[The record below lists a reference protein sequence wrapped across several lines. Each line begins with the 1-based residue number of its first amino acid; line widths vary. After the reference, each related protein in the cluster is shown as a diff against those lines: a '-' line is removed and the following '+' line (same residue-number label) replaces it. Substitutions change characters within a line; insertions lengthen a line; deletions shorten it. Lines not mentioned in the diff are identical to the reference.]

1 MNPQGSKKPN
11 HATAMKQKQ
20 LTPAQSYASRVV
32 EAIDILL
39 CDPENTE
46 AVDNVLMMVLERP
59 KTLRCALAAYLY
71 KSQMAQILKR

>member
-11 HATAMKQKQ
+11 HTTAMKQKQ

-32 EAIDILL
+32 EAIDNLL

-46 AVDNVLMMVLERP
+46 AADNVLMMVLERP

-71 KSQMAQILKR
+71 KSQMAQILHR